1 MGDAPLSLDDDDLGL
16 RLLVRPDDLRL
27 QLADHEIALD
37 RVERHP
43 VGRALNESRLSGG
56 HEGRGD
62 SRGGQGVRQEEG
74 RGPLPD
80 RPVRPEHGDPKT
92 RQLPRQ
98 VAELLRVPDGA
109 RFSRVEEADP
119 VGFRELQELR
129 VFREELMKPGDE
141 VQSALDR
148 LAQDRSVFLRN
159 IATERRHADDEGVR
173 LAPLDR
179 LLQVRDDRDAVR
191 LLVEDLARI
200 ASGLRV
206 INHADNRVPFRIS
219 DETVRRLPGVL
230 SKITVAE
237 DDGPLHSPESL
248 VITAGG
254 RLLYAIKTTF
264 EGAAPG
270 GWTSSRGGEEAPSPP
285 FRRPPVARGAGP
297 PCV

>member
-1 MGDAPLSLDDDDLGL
+1 
-16 RLLVRPDDLRL
+16 
-27 QLADHEIALD
+27 
-37 RVERHP
+37 
-43 VGRALNESRLSGG
+43 
-56 HEGRGD
+56 
-62 SRGGQGVRQEEG
+62 
-74 RGPLPD
+74 
-80 RPVRPEHGDPKT
+80 
-92 RQLPRQ
+92 
-98 VAELLRVPDGA
+98 
-109 RFSRVEEADP
+109 
-119 VGFRELQELR
+119 
-129 VFREELMKPGDE
+129 MKPGDE

-248 VITAGG
+248 VITAGES
-254 RLLYAIKTTF
+254 LWTAIKPSCDGRHVMVAGFRVSQRTLRPRLCD
-264 EGAAPG
+264 GVGPPG
-270 GWTSSRGGEEAPSPP
+270 GRSR
-285 FRRPPVARGAGP
+285 
-297 PCV
+297 